1 MSLHPRAPA
10 GSGERRVRRSPPPA
24 GACLPNAQR
33 SPRSPPTLGFS
44 RVASFVGENTT
55 QFCSLSQKRGPGNL
69 LPLPP
74 RRWRRGSPRCLWW
87 GGLGRLGGAF
97 GVARLRSS
105 WTSCSS
111 SCSCSLST
119 SPCGGGRV
127 NIPPRRARCPEGACR
142 PNARLAPSVRASR
155 AAVAAFVS
163 PHPSPLLWLGWGA
176 GCRCTRALPR
186 GAASDECAA
195 RPPPRARAY
204 PTRSAPRALP
214 QPSGFPG

>member
-1 MSLHPRAPA
+1 MSLKSTFGENSVGFSSRAGAARALGVAAPA
-10 GSGERRVRRSPPPA
+10 RSRGERRATSAPLAPPA

-55 QFCSLSQKRGPGNL
+55 QFCSLSQKRGPGNH

-163 PHPSPLLWLGWGA
+163 LDRVSVTVSMRP
-176 GCRCTRALPR
+176 CQCDRA
-186 GAASDECAA
+186 
-195 RPPPRARAY
+195 
-204 PTRSAPRALP
+204 
-214 QPSGFPG
+214 